1 MPIHRHIAPLG
12 IVLLLAVALSGCA
25 SSGAFLAGNVT
36 DVQLGDDNYEIVA
49 ANVSG
54 TATSGH
60 ILGLSFGSGPTT
72 TTLALARV
80 SGDRAL
86 YETAL
91 ADLWENFR
99 DQHGEVEG
107 RTLALVNVRY
117 DVSALNLVLYTEPTV
132 TVRAD
137 VVEFAD

>member
-1 MPIHRHIAPLG
+1 MPIHLRIAPVG
-12 IVLLLAVALSGCA
+12 LLLVCAVMLSGCA
-25 SSGAFLAGNVT
+25 NSGAFLAGNIT
-36 DVQLGDDNYEIVA
+36 DVQLSDPNYEIVA

-54 TATSGH
+54 TATSGY

-91 ADLWENFR
+91 ANLWQNFR

-117 DVSALNLVLYTEPTV
+117 DVSALNLILYTEPTV

-137 VVEFAD
+137 VVEFTD